1 MKYTKCSTNYRY
13 IWYLIVWKLW
23 NYEFIG
29 KFDFFIDWKLLRFI
43 ITLFFLVGLDRMRC
57 QDFHIQ
63 CSLKKLG
70 RNWADCTIFKY
81 SFFMVRLIR
90 SKLHLLDSDRSPFF
104 YYEYAF
110 PHHHHG
116 EPIKWWICPLFEDDR
131 SEKPSAHGAYS
142 LFSPSKKNPYKHE
155 KLVR

>member
-104 YYEYAF
+104 LL
-110 PHHHHG
+110 
-116 EPIKWWICPLFEDDR
+116 WICVSPSSSWWANQMVNLPIVWRR
-131 SEKPSAHGAYS
+131 SFRKAIRSWC
-142 LFSPSKKNPYKHE
+142 LFSV
-155 KLVR
+155 LAL